1 MSLGLRQSKRESQT
15 GLKRPANSPSVGATK
30 PFSLLR
36 RCTFAK
42 YPVAFVLSK
51 TFSAQ
56 SNICA
61 CVTDVLL
68 GHGIL
73 RKNGRQ

>member
-15 GLKRPANSPSVGATK
+15 GLKRPANSPNVGATK

-51 TFSAQ
+51 TFSA
-56 SNICA
+56 
-61 CVTDVLL
+61 
-68 GHGIL
+68 
-73 RKNGRQ
+73 